1 MPPGQV
7 LWHIDIHLSMF
18 FYEMVV
24 WEADDLV
31 VFFWVSLVGYV
42 GFVECSWSSRKQ
54 FSEDRTEL
62 IFHERGLTLPLSHL
76 LLHIAQKRLV
86 YQYISKSV
94 SCIISYHTI
103 SYHIISYH
111 IISYFI
117 SCHVTSHHF
126 ISCIA
131 KTTCSRKSD
140 CINLLDLE
148 LSLTPLKFNSSPLKI
163 GGWKTIL
170 AYWGPVTFQGRTVKL
185 REGKPILY

>member
-111 IISYFI
+111 ISY
-117 SCHVTSHHF
+117 HVMSHH
-126 ISCIA
+126 ITSYHVSQKPPVHGNQIA
-131 KTTCSRKSD
+131 S
-140 CINLLDLE
+140 I
-148 LSLTPLKFNSSPLKI
+148 SLTWNSALHPWSLTARP
-163 GGWKTIL
+163 
-170 AYWGPVTFQGRTVKL
+170 
-185 REGKPILY
+185 